1 MKQVSQW
8 RTALL
13 VVLGFVVLLVGFRWA
28 TNSPAGLGLFE
39 ILRDGVFLLVV
50 TGASKSA
57 VEHLAAGGGVKGAA
71 RVLLTEAKPGEPPP
85 TGGGTP

>member
-13 VVLGFVVLLVGFRWA
+13 VVLGFVVLLLGFRWA
-28 TNSPAGLGLFE
+28 ATAAGGSGLFE
-39 ILRDGVFLLVV
+39 ILRDGVVLLVI

-57 VEHLAAGGGVKGAA
+57 VEHLAGGAGVKGAVRA
-71 RVLLTEAKPGEPPP
+71 LLTEAKPGEPPAP
-85 TGGGTP
+85 GVSP